1 MSHAADAAEWMA
13 RHPDAF
19 AFIERMALE
28 AAGRGRAFGMK
39 ALAEV
44 VRWHFR
50 YQRDESEEW
59 KLNNN
64 HVTYLGRELIE
75 RHPWIAPYI
84 TIRKATGHEDSD
96 A

>member
-1 MSHAADAAEWMA
+1 MAVSYADDAREWMA
-13 RHPDAF
+13 RHPDALSLF
-19 AFIERMALE
+19 EEMALE

-44 VRWHFR
+44 VRWHFH
-50 YQRDESEEW
+50 YSRDVAEEW

-64 HVTYLGRELIE
+64 HIAYIGRELID

-84 TIRKATGHEDSD
+84 TTRKAAE
-96 A
+96 